1 MQHERNF
8 SSLSLLGAQDL
19 VDLPVDSLE
28 EARAATD
35 AARSAFALEVAD
47 KGEDVAR
54 IYSPA
59 LAELDRLSTLRGNA
73 TPTTGPAGQPVQPG
87 GGGLLP
93 RVPELVTD
101 LADRNSELVTEVED
115 HDLRRGVQLIDM
127 SSREIDYIARFVRL
141 GLLGSV
147 TGDRGDR
154 LALGDQRHLDGRHGV
169 AEQPLLDPRP
179 GAGPYEAAG
188 DELEVESDATGIIQ
202 MGPEIIATGVVNVP
216 AMLEGISL
224 EDDESYYGFLSDVS
238 SIVQARA
245 DHLNEVAAA
254 RSRWYI
260 AAAALVVAAAL
271 IAILA
276 VSRSI
281 VGPLKDLTRQSMAMA
296 EKHLPAAVRSVLDAP
311 VGDDVQ
317 VPHLAPVTVRSS
329 DEVAD
334 VAETLNTVQTAAL
347 DLAVDQ
353 AMLRRNVADA
363 FVNLAR
369 RNQNLIARQLDF
381 ITELE
386 RNETRT
392 TTLENLFRL
401 DHHATRMRRNAES
414 LLVLAGVEGSR
425 KWGAPVNLTDV
436 VRAAVGEV
444 EDFRR
449 VIITTMDGAS
459 VVGSVASDLA
469 HLLAELIENAPSSSP
484 PQRTVEING
493 RAQDGYLLLIVDDGI
508 GMPCDELAAA
518 NERLEFGAPRTI
530 ARPATWATTWPAAW
544 PAGTGSRC
552 ACTRHRAPASRR
564 RSRCPPGCWPA
575 RCRPRCPVPAA
586 RARRSR
592 SRGAGRAAGPADPR
606 AAAAA
611 APAASLTTLPG
622 GRLRRPPPL

>member
-1 MQHERNF
+1 
-8 SSLSLLGAQDL
+8 
-19 VDLPVDSLE
+19 
-28 EARAATD
+28 
-35 AARSAFALEVAD
+35 
-47 KGEDVAR
+47 
-54 IYSPA
+54 
-59 LAELDRLSTLRGNA
+59 
-73 TPTTGPAGQPVQPG
+73 
-87 GGGLLP
+87 
-93 RVPELVTD
+93 
-101 LADRNSELVTEVED
+101 
-115 HDLRRGVQLIDM
+115 
-127 SSREIDYIARFVRL
+127 
-141 GLLGSV
+141 
-147 TGDRGDR
+147 
-154 LALGDQRHLDGRHGV
+154 
-169 AEQPLLDPRP
+169 
-179 GAGPYEAAG
+179 
-188 DELEVESDATGIIQ
+188 
-202 MGPEIIATGVVNVP
+202 MGPQIIATGVVNVP
-216 AMLEGISL
+216 AMLDGISL

-238 SIVQARA
+238 GIVQARA

-469 HLLAELIENAPSSSP
+469 HLLAELIENALQFSP

-493 RAQDGYLLLIVDDGI
+493 RAQRDGYLLLIVDDGI
-508 GMPCDELAAA
+508 GMPRDELAAA
-518 NERLEFGAPRTI
+518 NERLEFGAPKTI
-530 ARPATWATTWPAAW
+530 APSRYLGHYVAGNLARRHGITVRLYPTPCSGVTASVAL
-544 PAGTGSRC
+544 PAGLLAGE
-552 ACTRHRAPASRR
+552 
-564 RSRCPPGCWPA
+564 
-575 RCRPRCPVPAA
+575 VPAPVHGY
-586 RARRSR
+586 R
-592 SRGAGRAAGPADPR
+592 PPVLD
-606 AAAAA
+606 AA
-611 APAASLTTLPG
+611 APEAPAEPPGPPTPAPLPPLPPLPSLTTLPWG
-622 GRLRRPPPL
+622 PAPVAPARYEPIRPVAGVTTVDLASRVVAPRVVRTDPSAPPLTKRVPGAQPPVTEVHGMSRSGGGNGHDPDGGDPAPAIGSADDVYRLLTDYTTGIRRGQDEVSVGPGTA